1 MSARPDASTPVDAPD
16 PGPPP
21 QPDAPTPSAPPP
33 QPSVVWKLENR
44 TLRRLRIRARG
55 TDLVVP
61 PFTSREVRP
70 GCIPRDEIEKWVNRG
85 LVRYGP
91 VAVETPIAWSGDFL
105 SSFVGVVIMGA
116 MAGVVWQ
123 PTGSAAVWYWSGV
136 LFVSLVLAIHSVGG
150 WRETKRT
157 ALRLALS
164 AMGALERWSGIVSIG
179 LIGFGLP
186 AVLVGGELWELNFL
200 GVREVGGQEIGV
212 STGLHLLLFI
222 VFVGVVSTLPAL
234 LFYLFDRQHMK
245 EVRSRFFREVM
256 RLDPAIQTLDDA
268 VEAYGAAID
277 KEYGGRTAGGLF
289 RVSGL
294 PLAIGTV
301 LITLGWTATLLPTA
315 ADILGRA
322 ALPGTAVLHAYFL
335 PHQTLFTFG
344 FLGVYFFTLNML
356 FRRYVRGD
364 LGPKAYSHVAMRVVI
379 AIVLVW
385 VLGALPWGRELAGAA
400 MAAGA
405 PEGSAEQVGAVA
417 VFLLVTAFLIGIVPE
432 SGPAIFHEWV
442 KSRSSLVGRAIPM
455 LQESMPLTELE
466 GITLYDRARLLEEGI
481 ENVEN
486 LAHHN
491 LVDLMLG
498 TRIPTGRLVDL
509 VDQAILYLHT
519 RDVRLPPK
527 EKLAAA
533 GEGGADGEGEAGGT
547 RQEALDVLRH
557 YGIRTATD
565 LEDVLSAATDVE
577 REELLGCLGGDGHVK
592 TLKVITHALEG
603 DDWMC
608 HLRHWRRFRET
619 YQRVYGIEDFEAEA
633 REAADHVADGAPR
646 AVEPALAAPAQDA
659 GLGALPTEVGSG
671 PDGEELTTA
680 PA

>member
-1 MSARPDASTPVDAPD
+1 MSARPDGVGSETATPPSPEAPGSGTR
-16 PGPPP
+16 PSPPP
-21 QPDAPTPSAPPP
+21 ARAPAPA
-33 QPSVVWKLENR
+33 VWLLENR
-44 TLRRLRIRARG
+44 TLRRLRIRARH

-61 PFTSREVRP
+61 PLTSREVRP
-70 GCIPRDEIEKWVNRG
+70 GCVPPDEMEKWVNRG

-91 VAVETPIAWSGDFL
+91 VRKEPTIDWQGDFL
-105 SSFVGVVIMGA
+105 SSFLGVVVLGA
-116 MAGVVWQ
+116 MIGLVWG
-123 PTGSAAVWYWSGV
+123 PGGSTAVWYWSGV
-136 LFVSLVLAIHSVGG
+136 FVVSLLLAINGVGG
-150 WRETKRT
+150 WTATKRT
-157 ALRLALS
+157 IVRVADHGVR
-164 AMGALERWSGIVSIG
+164 ALERWSGIVGIG

-186 AVLVGGELWELNFL
+186 AALVGGELWELDFL
-200 GVREVGGQEIGV
+200 GLADGFPDGLDVR
-212 STGLHLLLFI
+212 TGLHLLLF
-222 VFVGVVSTLPAL
+222 VLFVGAVSTLPAL
-234 LFYLFDRQHMK
+234 LFYLFDRQHMA

-256 RLDPAIQTLDDA
+256 RLDPAIQTLEDA
-268 VEAYGAAID
+268 QEAYGAAID
-277 KEYGGRTAGGLF
+277 KEYGGRTARGLF

-294 PLAIGTV
+294 PLALGTL

-315 ADILGRA
+315 ADILSRSA
-322 ALPGTAVLHAYFL
+322 VPETAVNAYFL

-400 MAAGA
+400 AAVGA
-405 PEGSAEQVGAVA
+405 SGESAEQVGAIA
-417 VFLLVTAFLIGIVPE
+417 VFLLVTAFLIGLVPE

-442 KSRSSLVGRAIPM
+442 KSRSGLVGKAIPT

-519 RDVRLPPK
+519 RDVSIPRGPGEGAPHR
-527 EKLAAA
+527 AAA
-533 GEGGADGEGEAGGT
+533 EGDGRPGPD
-547 RQEALDVLRH
+547 ALAVLRG

-565 LEDVLSAATDVE
+565 LEDVLEAATEEE
-577 REELLGCLGGDGHVK
+577 RDGLLDCLGRQGEVR
-592 TLKVITHALEG
+592 TLKVVTHALEG

-619 YQRVYGIEDFEAEA
+619 YRRVYGIEDFEAEA
-633 REAADHVADGAPR
+633 REAARHPDPGVRPPAVLDGPR
-646 AVEPALAAPAQDA
+646 REVPEPVPGGVDELPD
-659 GLGALPTEVGSG
+659 GGTEELPTAS
-671 PDGEELTTA
+671 A
-680 PA
+680 